1 MPPVTEPRIFDCFPF
16 FMELDLLELR
26 LRHLSPL
33 VHCFVL
39 AESAFDFAGNPKPL
53 YFEQNKDR
61 FRDFN
66 DRIVH
71 IIVKDRPPN
80 ASKRWAIQRHQR
92 DQLARGLGEARPD
105 DLVMISDVDE
115 IPKLGSIEAMR
126 NALSSRRSFATFA
139 MDHHVYRLNLR
150 NKGRGV
156 VDGKERGIIT
166 GTRAVRRRDLKIP
179 HLVRQL
185 KRRYWKSAPDWS
197 DQIPAR
203 FNAIAATGLP
213 LPRIHLADAG
223 WHMHSVGGRDLLKA
237 KWDSFIVD
245 EQFQGQTSWDE
256 AFGDALEAGEV
267 ADKLGLEHVPL
278 TKLPDEIAQN
288 PDRYAKLLG

>member
-1 MPPVTEPRIFDCFPF
+1 MTTDSTPRIFDCFPF

-33 VHCFVL
+33 VHRFVL
-39 AESAFDFAGNPKPL
+39 AESAFDFAGNAKPL
-53 YFEQNKDR
+53 YFELNKDR
-61 FRDFN
+61 FAEFK

-71 IIVKDRPPN
+71 IIVKDTPPN

-92 DQLARGLGEARPD
+92 DQLARGLGEAAPD
-105 DLVMISDVDE
+105 DLIMISDVDE
-115 IPKLGSIEAMR
+115 FPKLASVELMHDT
-126 NALSSRRSFATFA
+126 LSRHRMFATFA

-150 NKGRGV
+150 NKGRGIIN
-156 VDGKERGIIT
+156 GKERGIIT
-166 GTRAVRRRDLKIP
+166 GTRAVRMRDLKIP

-185 KRRYWKSAPDWS
+185 KRRYWKSAPDWT

-203 FNAIAATGLP
+203 FNAIAATGRP
-213 LPRIHLADAG
+213 LPRLHLPDAG

-245 EQFQGQTSWDE
+245 EQFQGQTSWDD

-267 ADKLGLEHVPL
+267 AEKLGLERVPL
-278 TKLPDEIAQN
+278 EELPTEIAKN
-288 PDRYAKLLG
+288 PDRYRHLVG

>member
-1 MPPVTEPRIFDCFPF
+1 MTADSQPRIYDCFPF
-16 FMELDLLELR
+16 FMELDLLDLR

-33 VHCFVL
+33 VHRFVL
-39 AESAFDFAGNPKPL
+39 AESAFDFAGNAKPL

-61 FRDFN
+61 FAEFK

-71 IIVKDRPPN
+71 VIVKDKPPN

-92 DQLARGLGEARPD
+92 DQLARGLGDARPD
-105 DLVMISDVDE
+105 DLIMISDVDE
-115 IPKLGSIEAMR
+115 IPKLSSVETMR
-126 NALSSRRSFATFA
+126 DALTQRRLFATFA

-156 VDGKERGIIT
+156 VNGKERGIIT
-166 GTRAVRRRDLKIP
+166 GTRAVRMRDLKVP

-203 FNAIAATGLP
+203 FNAIAATGKP
-213 LPRIHLADAG
+213 LPRLHLPDAG

-245 EQFQGQTSWDE
+245 EQFQGQTSWDD

-267 ADKLGLEHVPL
+267 AQKLGLERVPL
-278 TKLPDEIAQN
+278 EDLPFELTSD
-288 PDRYAKLLG
+288 PDRYQHLIG